1 MKPFVLRIALAAL
14 VLVSAPHVVFG
25 EVIFDNLA
33 ATTGGGGTFPNGSV
47 LFAQQFQTT
56 ATGYVLDSVTVKVRN
71 NTGSATGNFSL
82 SVYTSASNDPGTQV
96 GSFGPS
102 TNWSTLVGT
111 AYQDKT
117 INGLLTLSP
126 STTYFMVMSVADS
139 SNGEWA
145 ETQTA
150 PGLAARESSNGGSSW
165 VDNSPYFPQMQV
177 TAVPEPALWT
187 FGASGLVAW
196 WGLRRRGRRRLALGA
211 PVTGNAA

>member
-1 MKPFVLRIALAAL
+1 MKRFVLRIALAAL
-14 VLVSAPHVVFG
+14 VLVSGPHVVFG

-33 ATTGGGGTFPNGSV
+33 A
-47 LFAQQFQTT
+47 
-56 ATGYVLDSVTVKVRN
+56 
-71 NTGSATGNFSL
+71 SL
-82 SVYTSASNDPGTQV
+82 SVYTSASNDPGTPF

-111 AYQDKT
+111 GYQDKT

-145 ETQTA
+145 ETPTA
-150 PGLAARESSNGGSSW
+150 PGLAARESSNGGNNW
-165 VDNSPYFPQMQV
+165 IDNSPFFPQMQV

-196 WGLRRRGRRRLALGA
+196 WGLRRRGRRRLASGA
-211 PVTGNAA
+211 RHR